1 MKNSFVYDS
10 GLKYSENQKA
20 VHWSMG
26 GPDFIFNTDI
36 VTKGNILYLTIW
48 DVFLINPWS
57 KSTKVF
63 SMFCLVASNFPYIQF
78 KCRRYARFV
87 LLPLAYTEL
96 LNSWTVYYNVLLSL
110 TFTTHSDKPKSFS
123 LSSIF
128 DILRRTFLCIES
140 GVIIIHQY
148 CMCVHFCNKEIYSW
162 AVLKMQFRP
171 MTLQVFFSRRI

>member
-1 MKNSFVYDS
+1 MYFWSTLDQ
-10 GLKYSENQKA
+10 NQPKCSPCFA
-20 VHWSMG
+20 LLLQTSH
-26 GPDFIFNTDI
+26 IFNLNAGDMPD
-36 VTKGNILYLTIW
+36 LSCC
-48 DVFLINPWS
+48 PWH
-57 KSTKVF
+57 T
-63 SMFCLVASNFPYIQF
+63 
-78 KCRRYARFV
+78 
-87 LLPLAYTEL
+87 
-96 LNSWTVYYNVLLSL
+96 LNSWTPEQCTTNNVLLSL